1 VVAVS
6 AGSVGQSLVDIY
18 RALGGGWGIRAG
30 KDFVSADHKKEM
42 EQRTNWGDLLSPEK
56 TDYPP
61 SQEVK
66 KVLHRPDW

>member
-1 VVAVS
+1 
-6 AGSVGQSLVDIY
+6 VGQSLVDIY
-18 RALGGGWGIRAG
+18 RALGGGWGIREG

-42 EQRTNWGDLLSPEK
+42 EQRTNWGNLLSPKK
-56 TDYPP
+56 TEYPP